1 MKEINLPA
9 PITKEELE
17 AILPEDLK
25 NKWDFSGQDCAR
37 RFLLIKRYMDE
48 KSRKQ
53 NSADEKK

>member
-17 AILPEDLK
+17 AILPDDLK

-48 KSRKQ
+48 KSRNK
-53 NSADEKK
+53 NKVDEN

>member
-9 PITKEELE
+9 PITREELE
-17 AILPEDLK
+17 AILPDDLK

-48 KSRKQ
+48 KSRNK
-53 NSADEKK
+53 NKVDEN